1 MEPTTTT
8 MVILN
13 EAMQIFISLLFTAV
27 SGFAINWLRTS
38 STAAKYKLNNDRIE
52 ATIANAIDY
61 AENAT
66 KKVAMDGLAKKK
78 YAIKYIEGID
88 PSIIKEK
95 GDSLELMIDRKV
107 YQKFGINKIPSQKAE

>member
-1 MEPTTTT
+1 MEQTTT
-8 MVILN
+8 MVILS
-13 EAMQIFISLLFTAV
+13 EALQIFISLLFTAL
-27 SGFAINWLRTS
+27 SGFAISWLRTS
-38 STAAKYKLNNDRIE
+38 STAKKYKLNNDRIE

-66 KKVAMDGLAKKK
+66 KKASMDGLAKKQ

-88 PSIIKEK
+88 PSIIREK

-107 YQKFGINKIPSQKAE
+107 YQKFGINKTPLQKTE